1 MPESPPRLQID
12 FGFRSEAGSKAENA
26 DACNAFIPEGGQLHS
41 KGVAAAIADGVSS
54 SEGGRAAAFACVR
67 GFLSDYFSTPDS
79 WTVKTSVSRVLG
91 SLNRWLCG
99 QGLAV
104 YDSHQ
109 GMLTTF
115 SSLVIKSTTAYIF
128 HVGDSRI
135 YLFRDGEL
143 EQLTRDHRTWA
154 SDNREF
160 LTRAMG
166 ADPHVDIDYRSLGA
180 EVGDVFLF
188 TTDGMHGFVSDA
200 GIREVLTSDHCNP
213 QACANVLVETA
224 LSNGSNDNVSCQLL
238 RVLCLSEGSESEV
251 LQRIN
256 ELPFPPD
263 LRPGMTLDGYRIL
276 REMHASKRSEVF
288 LALDTETDT
297 QVVLKTPS
305 VNFRDDAE
313 FLDGFLHEE
322 WVGRRASSPHLLKII
337 EPHKRRFLYNI
348 TEFIEGQS
356 LAQWMQDHGC
366 AKLDQARNFTDQI
379 IEGLRALHRLEMYH
393 QDLKP
398 DNILIDNQGILKLID
413 FGSTRIAAQTEVTS
427 AVDHRLPQGTLN
439 YAAPECLRGEGC
451 SKPSDLYSLGVIVYQ
466 LLTSKLPYGET
477 DRPNPRRKLV
487 YSPARLH
494 NPAIPDWVDG
504 ALQKA
509 VHPRQQQ
516 RYQLLSEFAFD
527 LSHPNPDFNERKL
540 PLMERDPL
548 IFWKG
553 LSLALFIGNLALFGL
568 LAR

>member
-1 MPESPPRLQID
+1 MQKSSQRLQID
-12 FGFRSEAGSKAENA
+12 FGFRSEAGSKPENA
-26 DACNAFIPEGGQLHS
+26 DACNAFIPEGGQLRS
-41 KGVAAAIADGVSS
+41 KGVAAAIADGVST

-79 WTVKTSVSRVLG
+79 WTVKTSASRVLG
-91 SLNRWLCG
+91 ALNRWLCG

-115 SSLVIKSTTAYIF
+115 SGLVIKSTTAYIF

-166 ADPHVDIDYRSLGA
+166 ADPHLDIDYRSMGA

-188 TTDGMHGFVSDA
+188 TTDGVHGFITDE

-213 QACANVLVETA
+213 QSCANALVETA
-224 LSNGSNDNVSCQLL
+224 LGNGSTDNVSCQLL
-238 RVLCLSEGSESEV
+238 RVLSLCEGSEGEV
-251 LQRIN
+251 FQRVN

-263 LRPGMTLDGYRIL
+263 LSPGMSMDGYRIL
-276 REMHASKRSEVF
+276 RALHASKRSEVF
-288 LALDTETDT
+288 LAVDTETDT

-305 VNFRDDAE
+305 INYRDDAE

-322 WVGRRASSPHLLKII
+322 WVGRRAKSPHLLKVI
-337 EPHKRRFLYNI
+337 EPRRRRFLYNI
-348 TEFIEGQS
+348 TEYVEGQS
-356 LAQWMQDHGC
+356 LAQWLQDNGR
-366 AKLDQARNFTDQI
+366 ATLDQARGFANQI
-379 IEGLRALHRLEMYH
+379 IEGLRTLHRLEMYH

-398 DNILIDNQGILKLID
+398 DNILIDPEGTIKLID
-413 FGSTRIAAQTEVTS
+413 FGSTRIGALTDVS
-427 AVDHRLPQGTLN
+427 SSVDHKLPQGTLN
-439 YAAPECLRGEGC
+439 YSAPECLQGAGC
-451 SKPSDLYSLGVIVYQ
+451 NKQSDLFSLAVIVYE
-466 LLTSKLPYGET
+466 LLTGRLPYGESDT
-477 DRPNPRRKLV
+477 PNPKRKRV

-494 NPAIPDWVDG
+494 NPDIPIWVDG

-509 VHPRQQQ
+509 LQPDRNR
-516 RYQLLSEFAFD
+516 RYKVLSEFAWD
-527 LSHPNPDFNERKL
+527 LSHANPDFEAHSI
-540 PLMERDPL
+540 PLMECDPL
-548 IFWKG
+548 LFWKL
-553 LSLALFIGNLALFGL
+553 LSLGLFVGNLVLFGL
-568 LAR
+568 LVT